1 MHLFEENGVVGVVDG
16 KKKVLLSKA
25 ENVAGAEE
33 EQKKYGDD
41 TAADQSERDKW
52 QL

>member
-1 MHLFEENGVVGVVDG
+1 MVDG

-25 ENVAGAEE
+25 ENAEGTEE
-33 EQKKYGDD
+33 EKKKYGDD
-41 TAADQSERDKW
+41 AATLQSERDKW